1 MTLDYRREEY
11 PSGLV
16 GKRFVTADEEWRD
29 PTWRCC
35 GYDSVDWGVQLRLG
49 AGRVFSVGWVRPGQ
63 LEGLDIRNKELLGSM
78 VDGDYD
84 NVAVW
89 DVTTRSHWSGLI
101 SQRVS
106 EVFLRYAQWA
116 PGEPGLWLPRLT
128 LRFSGGNVV
137 EVLLGEG
144 SADQPVQASATNVAV
159 LFDPPEL
166 PPWLKS

>member
-1 MTLDYRREEY
+1 M
-11 PSGLV
+11 
-16 GKRFVTADEEWRD
+16 
-29 PTWRCC
+29 
-35 GYDSVDWGVQLRLG
+35 
-49 AGRVFSVGWVRPGQ
+49 
-63 LEGLDIRNKELLGSM
+63 
-78 VDGDYD
+78 
-84 NVAVW
+84 
-89 DVTTRSHWSGLI
+89 RSHWSGLI